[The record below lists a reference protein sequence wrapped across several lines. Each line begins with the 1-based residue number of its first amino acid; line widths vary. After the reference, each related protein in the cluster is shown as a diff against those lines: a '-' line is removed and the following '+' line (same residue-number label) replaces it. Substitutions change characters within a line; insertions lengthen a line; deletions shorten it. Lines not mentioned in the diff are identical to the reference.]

1 MQNIELVGILE
12 IGVQPYYFN
21 VEEKKH
27 ISSVVLN
34 HIVDLLLEFFV
45 LQFGSG
51 GFNRFVVEANGVE
64 LIVTELRHY
73 FYLQLYATLAHNCF
87 LQDSHFA
94 VAAGGEHGVQ
104 SEVFGYRDGVASHVL
119 LQHC

>member
-1 MQNIELVGILE
+1 MQNVELVGILE
-12 IGVQPYYFN
+12 IGVQSYYFN
-21 VEEKKH
+21 IEEKMH

-34 HIVDLLLEFFV
+34 DIVDLLLEFLI

-51 GFNRFVVEANGVE
+51 GFNWLVIEANCVE

-104 SEVFGYRDGVASHVL
+104 SEVLGYGDGVTGHVL
-119 LQHC
+119 LQDC